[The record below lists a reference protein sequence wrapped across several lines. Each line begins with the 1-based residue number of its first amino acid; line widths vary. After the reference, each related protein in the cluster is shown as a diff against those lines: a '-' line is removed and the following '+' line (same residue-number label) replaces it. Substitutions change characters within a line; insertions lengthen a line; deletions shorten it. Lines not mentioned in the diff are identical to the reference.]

1 MSFSNYQ
8 FMRKQDYELHAK
20 TFTATGTVR
29 TGTAT
34 YNGLF
39 DNPVIVSDPAADVTL
54 TIPDGEY
61 VGQELV
67 IVFESNDNSKTLTV
81 TATTGTDYSS
91 TTAGQWT
98 KICWTGATSGWLKIA
113 GTFT

>member
-1 MSFSNYQ
+1 MSGSNWNL
-8 FMRKQDYELHAK
+8 MRRFDMELHAK

-29 TGTAT
+29 TGRADDK
-34 YNGLF
+34 GLF
-39 DNPVIVSDPAADVTL
+39 DNPVIVSDPAADTTL
-54 TIPDGEY
+54 TIPDGSY
-61 VGQELV
+61 VGQMLM
-67 IVFESNDNSKTLTV
+67 IVFESNDDSKTLTV

-98 KICWTGATSGWLKIA
+98 LICWTGATSGWLKVA